1 MSENAK
7 QRMNVMAVM
16 LDGKF
21 RTLFELDRELRNR
34 GHVYLTT
41 SISARLRELRNS
53 AFGGWIVER
62 RRREGSS
69 ERVFEY
75 SLQSPKFKQKELFG
89 RVA

>member
-7 QRMNVMAVM
+7 QRMNVMSVM

-34 GHVYLTT
+34 GYVYLTT
-41 SISARLRELRNS
+41 SISARLRELRNP

-62 RRREGSS
+62 RRREGAS

-75 SLQSPKFKQKELFG
+75 SLQPAKFTQKELFE

>member
-7 QRMNVMAVM
+7 QRMNVMSVM
-16 LDGKF
+16 KDGKF

-34 GHVYLTT
+34 GSVYLTT
-41 SISARLRELRNS
+41 SISARLRELRNP

-69 ERVFEY
+69 ERTFEY
-75 SLQSPKFKQKELFG
+75 RVKPHVAEQQQLF
-89 RVA
+89 RRIA